1 MSDVMLKYF
10 NTDNLKLAYLR
21 VVCWND
27 KTIKDRVG
35 IRAFG
40 TNLEENC
47 KALSEKICTNKY
59 NPSRGFKFYVPKPS
73 YTLRTKT
80 LLFIED
86 AILYQAIA
94 NKIAEQNYGI
104 LKQQE
109 QFVFGSVLNPN
120 VQLGEKLLN
129 KNDPNFFFFKFWRNL
144 FHKFK
149 ESVIHSIEVD
159 GVRCKF
165 ETDITGFFDCIPH
178 YNLMEILS
186 VQFNV
191 EDEILDILSN
201 CFNMWSGTRDGI
213 TPGVGI
219 PQGPVPSFLF
229 ANLLLHGL
237 DEKII
242 NKGFKYYRYMDDIK
256 IYGYDETELKYS
268 LIIIDKYLKSVG
280 LSINSKK
287 TSIEIIDKE
296 KEDATIKELK
306 KMSVFGTYDDDFDFD
321 FDISDIIGIDNI
333 IPGFDKLDASEIIAD
348 TLDKETSK
356 LSDQD
361 GVSSEFDMSDVEVLT
376 DKDEIISYWEKNI
389 KEVEKDLPLL
399 FVDSDLP
406 LADLVLNE
414 GIEDID
420 AIQLSSKYGT
430 SLRYLSEIKDG
441 VNPNNDLLKY
451 WIFCYKKFFWR
462 VNNIGLTLVHYKE
475 NEELKSCLISLLS
488 DGFQMY
494 EWARYFAIQTL
505 SFSQTFTDRELR
517 SIFFNSLENEKDL
530 VKISLYRLLYIHS
543 NNSQFESS
551 INLQLK
557 TEKNHYLKL
566 IVADFKRNYKGDNM
580 NLSDFIN
587 TIGL

>member
-1 MSDVMLKYF
+1 MSEVMVKYF
-10 NTDNLKLAYLR
+10 NPDNLKLAYLR

-27 KTIKDRVG
+27 KTVKDRVG

-40 TNLEENC
+40 INLEENC
-47 KALSEKICTNKY
+47 KALSKKICDNKY

-80 LLFIED
+80 LLYIED

-94 NKIAEQNYGI
+94 NKIAEKSYGI

-120 VQLGEKLLN
+120 VQIGEKLLN
-129 KNDPNFFFFKFWRNL
+129 TKEPNFFFFKFWQSL
-144 FHKFK
+144 FQKFK
-149 ESVIHSIEVD
+149 ESVIQSIEVD
-159 GVRCKF
+159 KVKYKF

-178 YNLMEILS
+178 YNLLEVLS
-186 VQFNV
+186 SQFKV

-201 CFNMWSGTRDGI
+201 CLNIWSGTRDGI

-242 NKGFKYYRYMDDIK
+242 NKGLKYYRYMDDIK

-268 LIIIDKYLKSVG
+268 LIVIDKYLKSVG

-287 TSIEIIDKE
+287 TSIEKIDEE

-306 KMSVFGTYDDDFDFD
+306 KMSVFGSYDEIDFNIEDFI
-321 FDISDIIGIDNI
+321 DIESI
-333 IPGFDKLDASEIIAD
+333 IPDIDKLNIPEFKTDPLER
-348 TLDKETSK
+348 ETAK
-356 LSDQD
+356 LSDQED
-361 GVSSEFDMSDVEVLT
+361 VSSDFDMSEVEVLT
-376 DKDEIISYWEKNI
+376 DKEDIISYWERNI
-389 KEVEKDLPLL
+389 NEVENDLASL
-399 FVDSDLP
+399 FVDSELSVEDLE
-406 LADLVLNE
+406 LNE
-414 GIEDID
+414 GVDDID
-420 AIQLSSKYGT
+420 VIQLSSKYGT
-430 SLRYLSEIKDG
+430 SLRYLSEVADDI
-441 VNPNNDLLKY
+441 NPNNDLLKY
-451 WIFCYKKFFWR
+451 WLFFYKKFFWR
-462 VNNIGLTLVHYKE
+462 ANNIGLTLVHYKD
-475 NEELKSCLISLLS
+475 NKELKSYLIGLLS

-517 SIFFNSLENEKDL
+517 SVFFNLLKDEEDL
-530 VKISLYRLLYIHS
+530 VKISIYRLLYMHS
-543 NNSQFESS
+543 SNSQFESS

-557 TEKNHYLKL
+557 TEENHYLKL
-566 IVADFKRNYKGDNM
+566 IVTDFKRSYKDDNM

>member
-1 MSDVMLKYF
+1 MSDVRVKYF
-10 NTDNLKLAYLR
+10 NPDNLKLAYLR

-27 KTIKDRVG
+27 KTVKDRVG

-40 TNLEENC
+40 VNLEENC
-47 KALSEKICTNKY
+47 KVLSKKICDNKY

-80 LLFIED
+80 LLYIED

-94 NKIAEQNYGI
+94 NKIAEKSYGI

-120 VQLGEKLLN
+120 VQIGEKLLN
-129 KNDPNFFFFKFWRNL
+129 TKEPNFFFFKFWQSL
-144 FHKFK
+144 FQKFK
-149 ESVIHSIEVD
+149 ESVIQSIEVD
-159 GVRCKF
+159 KVKYKF

-178 YNLMEILS
+178 YNLLEVLS
-186 VQFNV
+186 SQFKV

-201 CFNMWSGTRDGI
+201 CLNIWSGTRDGI

-242 NKGFKYYRYMDDIK
+242 NKGLKYYRYMDDIK

-268 LIIIDKYLKSVG
+268 LIVIDKYLKSVG

-287 TSIEIIDKE
+287 TSIEKIDEE

-306 KMSVFGTYDDDFDFD
+306 KMSVFGSYDEIDFNIEDFI
-321 FDISDIIGIDNI
+321 DIESI
-333 IPGFDKLDASEIIAD
+333 IPDIDKLNIPEFK
-348 TLDKETSK
+348 TNPLERETAK
-356 LSDQD
+356 LSDQED
-361 GVSSEFDMSDVEVLT
+361 MSSDFDMSEVEVLT
-376 DKDEIISYWEKNI
+376 DKDEIISYWQQNI
-389 KEVEKDLPLL
+389 KEVEESLSLL

-406 LADLVLNE
+406 IANLVLNE
-414 GIEDID
+414 GVDDID
-420 AIQLSSKYGT
+420 VIQLSSKYGT
-430 SLRYLSEIKDG
+430 SLRYLSEVADDI
-441 VNPNNDLLKY
+441 NPNNDLLKY
-451 WIFCYKKFFWR
+451 WLFCYKKFFWR
-462 VNNIGLTLVHYKE
+462 ANNIGLTLVHYKD
-475 NEELKSCLISLLS
+475 NKELKSYLIALLS

-494 EWARYFAIQTL
+494 EWARYFAVQTL
-505 SFSQTFTDRELR
+505 SFSQTFNDRELR
-517 SIFFNSLENEKDL
+517 SVFFNLLKDEEDL
-530 VKISLYRLLYIHS
+530 VKISIYRLLYIHS
-543 NNSQFESS
+543 SNSQFESS

-557 TEKNHYLKL
+557 AEENHYLKL
-566 IVADFKRNYKGDNM
+566 IVTDFKRSYKDDNM